1 MDDSRPSDGL
11 WEMEKEPVKGGKLVR
26 AQWEGAV
33 RTKGSSS
40 PLDGKA
46 KLLFLRISR
55 PSREKES
62 RFRYC

>member
-1 MDDSRPSDGL
+1 
-11 WEMEKEPVKGGKLVR
+11 MEKEPGKSGKLVR

-55 PSREKES
+55 PPREKES